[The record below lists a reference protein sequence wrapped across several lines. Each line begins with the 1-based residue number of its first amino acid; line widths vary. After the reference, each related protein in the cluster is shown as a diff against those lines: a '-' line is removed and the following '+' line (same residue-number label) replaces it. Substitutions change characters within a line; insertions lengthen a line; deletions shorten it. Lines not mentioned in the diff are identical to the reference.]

1 MATITSTV
9 VGRSNLAQASIG
21 SGAPFLYGREATQVE
36 SGISVLSAWNHPVLT
51 LLNKIGTVQSQ
62 TIQFNWFETV
72 DRPYIDQIN
81 WGTGYTTGTGLT
93 VDNSS
98 YFAVGDVVRVEATGE
113 TMLVT
118 SVGTNYIG
126 VVRDY
131 GQTHEGWTARRADI
145 ADNYYLQRIGNAFMQ
160 GAAMPT
166 LKKVLESE
174 KVNYIQEF
182 RTPFG
187 VTEDVFYSQMRG
199 ESVFPFEA
207 SQAAVDHQRKQELA
221 LLFSMPAKGS
231 TGATQP
237 AYDSAATNLLPTTTG
252 GVDYFLVAGCDAA
265 RLVDQADLTESEFI
279 DFLEVA
285 FEYGSQEKY
294 LFASPE
300 LQTAFAKWA
309 LTKEMTKSGKMV
321 RGIMVT
327 DWLTPQGKML
337 HIIEHRALK
346 RSSTSDT
353 NLYNYNY
360 VLDLENISKVGYGPY
375 GVTGIRTPI
384 KYENGDGKTLIKQEY
399 FSKTGLIVRL
409 PNTHARLRFKTAS
422 AA

>member
-1 MATITSTV
+1 MATVTSTV

-21 SGAPFLYGREATQVE
+21 AGAPFLYGREATQVE

-51 LLNKIGTVQSQ
+51 LLGKIGTVQSQ

-72 DRPYIDQIN
+72 DRPYVDQIN

-98 YFAVGDVVRVEATGE
+98 YFAIGDLVRVEATGE
-113 TMLVT
+113 VVLVT

-131 GQTHEGWTARRADI
+131 GQTHEGWTARLANI
-145 ADNYYLQRIGNAFMQ
+145 SDNYYLQRIGNAFMQ

-166 LKKVLESE
+166 LKKVLETE

-187 VTEDVFYSQMRG
+187 VTEDVYYSMMKG
-199 ESVFPFEA
+199 ENVFPFEA

-221 LLFSMPAKGS
+221 LWFGMPAKGS
-231 TGATQP
+231 TAATQP
-237 AYDSAATNLLPTTTG
+237 AYDSAGTNLLPTTTG
-252 GVDYFLVAGCDAA
+252 GIDYFLVAGCDAA

-285 FEYGSQEKY
+285 FEYGSQEKW
-294 LFASPE
+294 LFASTE
-300 LQTAFAKWA
+300 LLTAFAKWA

-321 RGIMVT
+321 RGIQVT
-327 DWLTPQGKML
+327 QWLTPQGKML
-337 HIIEHRALK
+337 NIVEHRAMK
-346 RSSTSDT
+346 RSSTTDT

-360 VLDLENISKVGYGPY
+360 VLDMENISKVGFGPY
-375 GVTGIRTPI
+375 GVTGLRAPL
-384 KYENGDGKTLIKQEY
+384 KYENNSGSTMIKQEY
-399 FSKTGLIVRL
+399 FSKTGLILRL

-422 AA
+422 AS